1 MVETHIE
8 SHSQGAP
15 SSEESK
21 QPHDY
26 VAEIG
31 FDQLDIS
38 PALRRAIAERGYVH
52 PTPVQA
58 RVLEPIKQGRDL
70 IVRSKTGTGKTA
82 AFGIPILERLADGER
97 SVRAL
102 ILCPT
107 RELALQVAT
116 EISDLGKYRDLKVTA
131 IYGGASMKAQETAL
145 SLGSAIIVGTP
156 GRIYDHIRRKN
167 LNLSSCDCVVLDE
180 ADEMLNQGFYE
191 EVTRI
196 LDCLPA
202 NKQVL
207 LFSATVPPDIENL
220 INRYARD
227 PEALLLSGDVLTVEH
242 IHHVRYDVSD
252 AYPKPRNLIYVLEL
266 EEPENAIIFCN
277 TKDDTALVTAV
288 LNRNGFDAELL
299 NGDLPQK
306 ERERVM
312 AKVKRGEVAFMVA
325 TDIAARG
332 IDISDLGHVI
342 NYSLPEDPAV
352 YLHRVGRTGRIGK
365 KGIALNLVSGRELTT
380 LSALEKRYGIAFEKR
395 PMPSPDEAIR
405 LWTERHV
412 REIRDGAAGSV
423 YEGLLPLASQ
433 LRQRG
438 DADDL
443 VAFLLKYFFTHH
455 RMEKVQAA
463 KEEPLLREASVA
475 APESRS
481 RRQRQRK
488 QERPPRSDAGPERPR
503 RPKARTDTDAA
514 ASSPAHAPSEARH
527 PMLWINLGKSD
538 GLDSSGVIAAV
549 ETVGA
554 PAGKVRRVSLR
565 TTYSYLV
572 VDEVDVA
579 AFEAISGRAH
589 GDKVIRIERAKKGST
604 E

>member
-1 MVETHIE
+1 MVETRIE
-8 SHSQGAP
+8 SQSEGAP
-15 SSEESK
+15 SSEEPK

-38 PALRRAIAERGYVH
+38 PPLRRAIAERGYVH

-82 AFGIPILERLADGER
+82 AFGIPLLERLPDGER
-97 SVRAL
+97 SVRVL

-145 SLGSAIIVGTP
+145 SIGSAIIVGTP

-167 LNLSSCDCVVLDE
+167 LNLSACDCVVLDE

-202 NKQVL
+202 KKQVL
-207 LFSATVPPDIENL
+207 LFSATVPPDIEHL
-220 INRYARD
+220 INRYASE

-242 IHHVRYDVSD
+242 IHHVRYDLSD
-252 AYPKPRNLIYVLEL
+252 AFPKPRNLIYMLEL

-365 KGIALNLVSGRELTT
+365 KGTAINLVSGRELGTFTT
-380 LSALEKRYGIAFEKR
+380 LEKKYGIRFEKR
-395 PMPSPDEAIR
+395 EMPSPEEAMQM
-405 LWTERHV
+405 WTERHV
-412 REIRDGAAGSV
+412 REIQSSAAGSV
-423 YEGLLPLASQ
+423 YEGYLGLAGA
-433 LRQRG
+433 LKQRP
-438 DADDL
+438 DADDAI
-443 VAFLLKYFFTHH
+443 AFLLKFFFGHL
-455 RMEKVQAA
+455 RMEKAKAA
-463 KEEPLLREASVA
+463 ADAEHAPARPHRERDR
-475 APESRS
+475 ERS
-481 RRQRQRK
+481 R
-488 QERPPRSDAGPERPR
+488 
-503 RPKARTDTDAA
+503 
-514 ASSPAHAPSEARH
+514 
-527 PMLWINLGKSD
+527 
-538 GLDSSGVIAAV
+538 
-549 ETVGA
+549 
-554 PAGKVRRVSLR
+554 
-565 TTYSYLV
+565 
-572 VDEVDVA
+572 
-579 AFEAISGRAH
+579 
-589 GDKVIRIERAKKGST
+589 
-604 E
+604 